1 MLVAAAE
8 APVLRQE
15 EAASKPVAAVGGTG
29 CSAVAAATAQEQ
41 EGQLLWLAVCSF
53 QSRQKR
59 RLTIQVLRV
68 FAEQISVHCLLQ
80 VSKSL
85 VSAKA
90 SSHHCYFLA
99 SQRVQEKEQALMAED
114 QTSQEF

>member
-1 MLVAAAE
+1 MLV
-8 APVLRQE
+8 
-15 EAASKPVAAVGGTG
+15 
-29 CSAVAAATAQEQ
+29 
-41 EGQLLWLAVCSF
+41 VCSS
-53 QSRQKR
+53 QSKQKR
-59 RLTIQVLRV
+59 RSTIQVLQV

-99 SQRVQEKEQALMAED
+99 SQRVQEKEQALMAANLK
-114 QTSQEF
+114 SQEF